1 MKKIVLALALTVV
14 TPAVLVAQ
22 ENGNAY
28 NQSSNEVIAP
38 VVPTQTASIT
48 TFGPEG
54 KMLSLADLTLAKIRA
69 HREARRNT
77 NPTQTAYTEPVS
89 NPHNAYY
96 VYAGSE
102 GKMMLHSEIAHS
114 NSRPTTKPADAQ
126 TTVTT
131 APART
136 TPVNTDFL
144 YTGREGH
151 MMALEQLR
159 HNNAERD
166 TTPVPTYVVEA
177 DTLSNN
183 HQVVTNIGSSNKSV
197 KKRNSVFRRFANEV
211 AQSIIRN
218 AQYEK

>member
-38 VVPTQTASIT
+38 VVPTQTASIAS
-48 TFGPEG
+48 FGPEG

-69 HREARRNT
+69 HRAAKKAEK
-77 NPTQTAYTEPVS
+77 PQTQKVKTDTTS

-96 VYAGSE
+96 VYSASE
-102 GKMMLHSEIAHS
+102 GKMMIHSDLPAT
-114 NSRPTTKPADAQ
+114 NSRPKREKNTPAA
-126 TTVTT
+126 
-131 APART
+131 
-136 TPVNTDFL
+136 NTDTARNTQSNNYYE

-151 MMALEQLR
+151 MMALG
-159 HNNAERD
+159 HGWNNDTKHD
-166 TTPVPTYVVEA
+166 TTPIPTYVKEA
-177 DTLSNN
+177 DTLSHN
-183 HQVVTNIGSSNKSV
+183 HQVVVNADSSNKSV
-197 KKRNSVFRRFANEV
+197 KKRNTAFRRFANEV